1 MYLLSAS
8 YLDALVILC
17 HCWWYS
23 PNFSIYKIQ
32 ISLYNQYIA
41 HRRDLRVSWDPV
53 SILFSNQLLLSDSI
67 HWEASAESIIIIWW
81 FSVSVTPIQTTE
93 TFSTSAIKLF
103 HFLIICVFTELAL
116 FISFKNFSLTFT
128 TWLTD
133 WCKRPSFQPVSA
145 FNMLSSLS
153 SIISSFWFKVRYMT
167 LSLEHLE
174 ATVGLLAWFQYS
186 CLRK

>member
-1 MYLLSAS
+1 MLWLA
-8 YLDALVILC
+8 
-17 HCWWYS
+17 WYS
-23 PNFSIYKIQ
+23 
-32 ISLYNQYIA
+32 
-41 HRRDLRVSWDPV
+41 
-53 SILFSNQLLLSDSI
+53 
-67 HWEASAESIIIIWW
+67 
-81 FSVSVTPIQTTE
+81 IQTTE

-153 SIISSFWFKVRYMT
+153 SIISSFRFKFKRCAILPFFSELRGHCRVINW
-167 LSLEHLE
+167 LNFNIFCFII
-174 ATVGLLAWFQYS
+174 LLWIFYFFICVLALLYLIFI
-186 CLRK
+186 L